1 MFGKEVMTNKE
12 ALMISLTGLCIVF
25 LTLIVIAIMIKL
37 TSVVVNSVT
46 KGDKEVTQK
55 SPQQAATPR
64 VENKKDAAVI
74 AAIIAAVSEEMK
86 LPVDKFK
93 IVSIKEKN

>member
-55 SPQQAATPR
+55 SPQQAAPR
-64 VENKKDAAVI
+64 VENKKDSAVI

-86 LPVDKFK
+86 LPVDKFR

>member
-1 MFGKEVMTNKE
+1 MFGKEVMSNSE
-12 ALMISLTGLCIVF
+12 AFMISLTGLCIVF

-37 TSVVVNSVT
+37 TSVVVNAVV
-46 KGDKEVTQK
+46 KEGENAVKK
-55 SPQQAATPR
+55 SPEKAAPV
-64 VENKKDAAVI
+64 VENKKDGALV

-86 LPVDKFK
+86 LPVDQFK